1 MAEFNGSTP
10 QFLHGGEQF
19 PVNKMP
25 GALPNGVPPQW
36 GQEVDFK
43 TNVTS
48 QTPAHITTTNG
59 TRSSSQH
66 SHPGSLSSHSSR
78 DSSPAPSRIGV
89 VHPNAWSPSNAQNHN
104 TQVPADNQTGNQIR
118 YQQPLQPSPL
128 ANPAGSI
135 VNHALP
141 PVSGSTTNFSP
152 HVGQRMPPVGQVPAR
167 AQQTIPNSSTAP
179 LPRLP
184 TSVGNA
190 PSPIFG
196 QPPSQAVEA
205 VESFAPQT
213 TSHPP
218 TGNHLFT
225 STAASQSQ
233 PPQAQGGP
241 IGSVPL
247 SNILSQSSRGP
258 VQYSQAPS
266 NLSVGQQQNPLQGQG
281 RPLGQAFPVQATPRM
296 APPTQSV
303 PAQLASTQM
312 PSNSRPQLPTSQA
325 QIQPVQHVSSSQMQP
340 VRQMPPGPGQMT
352 FPSGPGQQ
360 PPFGTGQQTAHGLGQ
375 QYPSGP
381 IQQMPVGPALGQ
393 QLPPGPPGPG
403 QQLPPGP
410 PGPGQQLPP
419 GPPGPGQQLPPG
431 PPGPGQQMRPGQGH
445 QLPPGP
451 GQQMQY
457 APRAVPPGPG
467 TQFPPPSG
475 QQMLSP
481 QGQPVYPG
489 QQFQSQPT
497 SQWSSPS
504 PVGHAGPQRPAYPPQ
519 QMSTS
524 ASQPYSSQQPIGV
537 ANPQLSQSL
546 SGPSFPRGY
555 MPNQA
560 SQPSGPGVTDMGLRR
575 YPQHPQQAGPE
586 SLSTPMSNLSVTQ
599 AGFNKLWGQE
609 HFDLLQSRNILPP
622 EKVEEPKIRLAGD
635 FQHSINCSPDI
646 FRSTLTRIPETDSL
660 LKKSRLP
667 LGVLIHPFRDLAN
680 LPVIQCTPIVRCR
693 VCRTYINPFVYF
705 MDEKHW
711 KCNLC
716 FRVNELPDEF
726 NFDPATKTYG
736 EPMRRPE
743 VKSATIEFIAPAE
756 YMLRPPQ
763 PAVYLFLLD
772 VSRLAVESGY
782 LQLVCETL
790 LSELDRLPGDGRT
803 SVGFITYDSSIHFYS
818 LAEGLSAPQQMVV
831 MDIDDVFLPC
841 PENLLANRGER
852 KELIQNLLLMLP
864 TKFSETY
871 DTGSALGAALQA
883 AFKLMSPT
891 GGRVTVFQCCLP
903 NKGPGALKAR
913 EDPANRASKDVPHL
927 NPATDFYKQL
937 ALEFSG
943 QQTAVDMFLLNQ
955 QYSDLATLSGFAR
968 FSGGCIYHFPL
979 FQSSNIQLSDSFESA
994 FRRYLERKIGF
1005 EAVMRIRCSRGL
1017 SIHTFHGNFYVRSTD
1032 LLSLPNINPD
1042 AGFGMQV
1049 SIEENLSDMQNVCF
1063 QAALLYTSGKGER
1076 RIRVHTLC
1084 LPIAANLP
1092 DILHS
1097 ADQQCII
1104 GLLAKM
1110 AVDRSQQSSLSDARD
1125 AFINVVID
1133 ALSAYKVTQ
1142 SSVMGAGLL
1151 APTSLRLLPLYI
1163 LALLKNVAFRSGTTT
1178 RLDDRFF
1185 AMCQMKTLPL
1195 TNLIQFI
1202 YPDLYPVHCLDQLP
1216 TNNTP
1221 KHEEVLVDDMPVTIP
1236 PRLHLSAEKVNSQ
1249 GAFLLDAGD
1258 QMLLL
1263 VGRAISPIFCENV
1276 LGVSSFS
1283 AIPEDMF
1290 ELPEI
1295 DCEDSRKL
1303 RNFLTYLQSEKPYF
1317 ATLHIIRE
1325 DSKFRA
1331 KFFDR
1336 LIEDRTESS
1345 LSYYE
1350 FLQHIKNQIK

>member
-1 MAEFNGSTP
+1 MAEFNGSMP
-10 QFLHGGEQF
+10 QFSHGGDQF

-25 GALPNGVPPQW
+25 GAVPNGVPPQW

-48 QTPAHITTTNG
+48 QTPAHVTATNG
-59 TRSSSQH
+59 TRSSSQL

-89 VHPNAWSPSNAQNHN
+89 VHPNAWSPVNAQNHGN
-104 TQVPADNQTGNQIR
+104 QVTADNPTANQIR
-118 YQQPLQPSPL
+118 YQQPLHPSPI
-128 ANPAGSI
+128 ANAMASSGNQS
-135 VNHALP
+135 LP
-141 PVSGSTTNFSP
+141 PVSGSSNFP
-152 HVGQRMPPVGQVPAR
+152 TQAGQRMPLVGQVAAR
-167 AQQTIPNSSTAP
+167 VQAIPNSSPAS

-184 TSVGNA
+184 TTVGNA
-190 PSPIFG
+190 PSPVFG

-205 VESFAPQT
+205 VESYTPQA
-213 TSHPP
+213 TSQPIA
-218 TGNHLFT
+218 GNHQFIPP
-225 STAASQSQ
+225 ASQTQ
-233 PPQAQGGP
+233 PLQTQGGS
-241 IGSVPL
+241 IGSTPS
-247 SNILSQSSRGP
+247 SNILLQGSGGP
-258 VQYSQAPS
+258 LQYSQAPS
-266 NLSVGQQQNPLQGQG
+266 NISVAQQQHPIQGPGQP
-281 RPLGQAFPVQATPRM
+281 RPLGQAFPSQAATRM
-296 APPTQSV
+296 APPTQIQQAQVAPMQV
-303 PAQLASTQM
+303 PLNMRQPLQA
-312 PSNSRPQLPTSQA
+312 SQA
-325 QIQPVQHVSSSQMQP
+325 QIQPVQQPPLSQMQP
-340 VRQMPPGPGQMT
+340 VKQS
-352 FPSGPGQQ
+352 PSGSGQITL
-360 PPFGTGQQTAHGLGQ
+360 PGLGQ
-375 QYPSGP
+375 QVPYGSGQQFPHVSAQQAP
-381 IQQMPVGPALGQ
+381 IAPPAVGQ
-393 QLPPGPPGPG
+393 QLPHGPPGI
-403 QQLPPGP
+403 QQ
-410 PGPGQQLPP
+410 QS
-419 GPPGPGQQLPPG
+419 
-431 PPGPGQQMRPGQGH
+431 RPSHGH
-445 QLPPGP
+445 QLPPGS
-451 GQQMQY
+451 GQQVPY
-457 APRAVPPGPG
+457 APRTAHPGPG
-467 TQFPPPSG
+467 AQYPPPPN
-475 QQMLSP
+475 QHMLSS
-481 QGQPVYPG
+481 QGQHVYTG
-489 QQFQSQPT
+489 QQFPMPVPS
-497 SQWSSPS
+497 SQWSSVPAAG
-504 PVGHAGPQRPAYPPQ
+504 PVGSQRPTYPPQ
-519 QMSTS
+519 QISTS
-524 ASQPYSSQQPIGV
+524 ASQPYVGQPPVGV
-537 ANPQLSQSL
+537 VNTQLSQPL
-546 SGPSFPRGY
+546 SGPSFQRSYVPG
-555 MPNQA
+555 
-560 SQPSGPGVTDMGLRR
+560 QPTGPAGNDMGSRR
-575 YPQHPQQAGPE
+575 YPHQPGPE

-622 EKVEEPKIRLAGD
+622 EKVEEPKIRLVG
-635 FQHSINCSPDI
+635 FEPSVNCSPDI
-646 FRSTLTRIPETDSL
+646 FRCTLTRIPETDSL

-743 VKSATIEFIAPAE
+743 IKSATIEFIAPAE

-841 PENLLANRGER
+841 PENLLANRAER

-864 TKFSETY
+864 TKFSESY

-955 QYSDLATLSGFAR
+955 QYSDLATLSGFSR

-994 FRRYLERKIGF
+994 LRRYLERKIGF

-1133 ALSAYKVTQ
+1133 ALSAYKATQ

-1163 LALLKNVAFRSGTTT
+1163 LALLKNVAFRSGTNT

-1195 TNLIQFI
+1195 SNLIQFI

-1216 TNNTP
+1216 INNSP
-1221 KHEEVLVDDMPVTIP
+1221 MEEVLVDNMPVTIP

-1325 DSKFRA
+1325 DSKFRS
-1331 KFFDR
+1331 KFFER